1 MAYKVIKPF
10 IDLHDNG
17 RVYNAGDDFPRT
29 GLEVS
34 DKRIQQ
40 LITVNNNARQVF
52 IRKVGVDDG
61 QKQTGTS
68 KAGREEGQA
77 PEGEQE
83 KVNEFPK
90 HTGGGWYLL
99 SNGEKV
105 QGKDEAVEAEKALKA
120 GD

>member
-10 IDLHDNG
+10 IDLQDNG
-17 RVYNAGDDFPRT
+17 HVYNAGDDFPRE

-34 DKRIQQ
+34 DERIQQ

-52 IRKVGVDDG
+52 IKKVGEYNA
-61 QKQTGTS
+61 Q
-68 KAGREEGQA
+68 EE
-77 PEGEQE
+77 
-83 KVNEFPK
+83 VNEFPK

-120 GD
+120 GE